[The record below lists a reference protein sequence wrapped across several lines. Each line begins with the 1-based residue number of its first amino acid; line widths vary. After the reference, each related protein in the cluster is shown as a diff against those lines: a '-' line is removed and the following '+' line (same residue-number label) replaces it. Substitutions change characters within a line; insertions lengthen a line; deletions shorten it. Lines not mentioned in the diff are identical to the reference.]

1 MVVSLDEAD
10 QLDDAQLVYDLY
22 RLEKLS
28 FLVITNRE
36 EDLLADLDQRVQ
48 LRLCLPK

>member
-10 QLDDAQLVYDLY
+10 QLDDGQLVYDLY
-22 RLEKLS
+22 RLETLS

-48 LRLCLPK
+48 LRLRLPK

>member
-1 MVVSLDEAD
+1 VVSLNDAD

-28 FLVITNRE
+28 FLVIVNRE
-36 EDLLADLDQRVQ
+36 EDLLADPDQRVQ
-48 LRLCLPK
+48 LPLCLPK